1 MKAIISDVHSNWEA
15 LQAVLQD
22 IATHKASEIYCLGDS
37 VGYGANPREVIDLL
51 MDLDLPVVIKGNHDE
66 AVFKDPQGFSASAH
80 RALVWTRGQLLAPV
94 PSAEVANRRQRF
106 LAGLPQTYRDGDVLY
121 VHGSPRDP
129 LNEYVYPE
137 HVRDPGRIGVLFWL
151 VPRCCFMGHTH
162 IPGIF
167 TQDCHFYSPEELGD
181 KYHLSGQKVMCNVG
195 SVGQPRDGDLRA
207 SYVLFDGS
215 DIIFRRVEYDFAKMR
230 KKVKAV
236 RELDFS
242 MWK

>member
-22 IATHKASEIYCLGDS
+22 IAAHKASEVYCLGDL

-51 MDLDLPVVIKGNHDE
+51 IDLDFPVVLKGNHDE
-66 AVFKDPQGFSASAH
+66 AVFKEPLGFSRSAR
-80 RALVWTRGQLLAPV
+80 RALLWTRGQLQAPV
-94 PSAEVANRRQRF
+94 PTAGAADRRRLF
-106 LAGLPQTYRDGDVLY
+106 LGGLPQSYRDGDVLY

-137 HVRDPGRIGVLFWL
+137 HVRDPGRFGVLFWL
-151 VPRCCFMGHTH
+151 VPRYCFMGHTH
-162 IPGIF
+162 RPGIF
-167 TQDCHFYSPEELGD
+167 TEDCRFYGPGELGET
-181 KYHLSGQKVMCNVG
+181 YRLSGPKVMCNVG
-195 SVGQPRDGDLRA
+195 SVGQPRDGDVRA
-207 SYVLFDGS
+207 SYVLFDGT
-215 DIIFRRVEYDFAKMR
+215 DIIFRRVQYDFATMR

-236 RELDFS
+236 RDLDFS